1 MCILN
6 DDCKHKESLLNGDI
20 SFETVELCHNAN
32 YEDECFIM
40 GSKHYDTIETRIRLD
55 IYNAY
60 DDKGNKIE
68 GDYITLMKK
77 EYDNIE

>member
-1 MCILN
+1 MCMFN
-6 DDCKHKESLLNGDI
+6 DDFIEKKSMLNG
-20 SFETVELCHNAN
+20 
-32 YEDECFIM
+32 DECFIM

-68 GDYITLMKK
+68 GEYITLTKK
-77 EYDNIE
+77 EYDNIDVK

>member
-1 MCILN
+1 MCMFN
-6 DDCKHKESLLNGDI
+6 DDFIEKKSMLNGD
-20 SFETVELCHNAN
+20 LYC
-32 YEDECFIM
+32 YEDECFII

-68 GDYITLMKK
+68 GEYITLMKK
-77 EYDNIE
+77 EYDNIDIK

>member
-6 DDCKHKESLLNGDI
+6 DDCKPKESLLNGDI
-20 SFETVELCHNAN
+20 SFKTVELCHNDS
-32 YEDECFIM
+32 YEDECFLM
-40 GSKHYDTIETRIRLD
+40 DSKHYETIETRIRLD

-68 GDYITLMKK
+68 GEYITLMKK
-77 EYDNIE
+77 EYDNIK

>member
-1 MCILN
+1 M
-6 DDCKHKESLLNGDI
+6 DKEIIRRWEANKEHLKNYIKSL
-20 SFETVELCHNAN
+20 S

-68 GDYITLMKK
+68 GEYITLTNK
-77 EYDNIE
+77 EYDNIDVK